1 MTAQIRET
9 DAVTGRHGTL
19 GVIGA
24 AALVAGSMVGSGV
37 YLLPATLG
45 AIGSIS
51 ILGWIGATLAALAIA
66 GVFAGL
72 SKAAPCATGLTGY
85 VQAGLGPFFG
95 SQVTISFW
103 TTNWVGNVAIALAV
117 AGAAGYLVPALAGP
131 GPRLALTLASIWL
144 AVAASWL
151 GPRTVAR
158 VEGLTLGVGLL
169 PVLLAATFGW
179 LAFHPTVFLASW
191 NPHGLQAG
199 SAVGASALAAFW
211 AFLGV
216 ECAAAGAASV
226 RDPARNIPRA
236 TLFGVVG
243 VALLYISASSVLM
256 GIIPATDL
264 AASSAP
270 FAVAAK
276 ATLGVGLGGAIA
288 VCALLR
294 AQGCLTGWTLVTS
307 ETTRTGADQGAFP
320 GVFRTRPGERASAVN
335 LLTLGGLMSAVA
347 IGSATPTLAQ
357 QFSTVANI
365 AVILSLY
372 NYGLAGLSLI
382 RLARTYPAR
391 RRWAATATAVVAIV
405 ASGAIMASA
414 KPVELLLCLFPLGAA
429 AVLYLWLRRG

>member
-1 MTAQIRET
+1 MILLIDNYDSFTYNLVQRFGEIDPALPMTVARNDQI
-9 DAVTGRHGTL
+9 
-19 GVIGA
+19 
-24 AALVAGSMVGSGV
+24 
-37 YLLPATLG
+37 
-45 AIGSIS
+45 
-51 ILGWIGATLAALAIA
+51 TLAEIEAMNPTHIIISPGPCTPKEAGISNDVLKQFAPSRPVFGVCLGHQCIGHSFGGEVVRNERIMHGKVSPVFHDGR

-191 NPHGLQAG
+191 NPHGLQAS

-270 FAVAAK
+270 FANAAK
-276 ATLGVGLGGAIA
+276 AMLGVGLGGAIA

-320 GVFRTRPGERASAVN
+320 GVFRTRPGERA
-335 LLTLGGLMSAVA
+335 
-347 IGSATPTLAQ
+347 
-357 QFSTVANI
+357 
-365 AVILSLY
+365 
-372 NYGLAGLSLI
+372 
-382 RLARTYPAR
+382 R
-391 RRWAATATAVVAIV
+391 RRRTRSTRR
-405 ASGAIMASA
+405 
-414 KPVELLLCLFPLGAA
+414 CLLGAGS
-429 AVLYLWLRRG
+429 RRVGSRA